1 MNKRIFEDFN
11 IFNKNLIG
19 IEIIE
24 EDNIDENCFY
34 EIDKNNKDTLEKEYI
49 NKEKKEDFDS
59 FFKKIEL
66 KRIDRNIN

>member
-24 EDNIDENCFY
+24 EDNIDKNCFY

-49 NKEKKEDFDS
+49 NKKKRGF
-59 FFKKIEL
+59 
-66 KRIDRNIN
+66 